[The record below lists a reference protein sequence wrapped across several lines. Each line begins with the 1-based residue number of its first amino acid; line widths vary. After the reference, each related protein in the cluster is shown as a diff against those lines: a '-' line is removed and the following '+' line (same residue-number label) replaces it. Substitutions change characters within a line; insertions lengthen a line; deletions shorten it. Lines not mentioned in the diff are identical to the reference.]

1 MPKKALL
8 IVDFQNDFCP
18 KGSLAVKDADKI
30 VSVVNEY
37 ISKFNS
43 KSYTIFASAD
53 WHPADSKHFDK
64 NGGLWPVHC
73 VAKTKGA
80 EFHPELRISKDVI
93 ILHKGTSA
101 EEDGYSAIAAKDEHK
116 KELKRLLIDKH
127 INEVYVCGL
136 ATDYCVK
143 SSVLDLVKEGFKVFL
158 LIDAVKAVNLKAN
171 DEEKALKE
179 MADAGVVIIKKDEI
193 DI

>member
-30 VSVVNEY
+30 VPVVNKY

-43 KSYTIFASAD
+43 KGYTIFASAD

-80 EFHPELRISKDVI
+80 EFHPELNILKSVI
-93 ILHKGTSA
+93 ILYKGTLA
-101 EEDGYSAIAAKDEHK
+101 EEDGYSAVTAKDENK
-116 KELKRLLIDKH
+116 KELKRLLMDKGID
-127 INEVYVCGL
+127 EVYVCGL

-143 SSVLDLVKEGFKVFL
+143 SSVLDLIKEGFKVFL

-171 DEEKALKE
+171 DGENAIKE
-179 MADAGVVIIKKDEI
+179 MSESGVVIIKKDEI

>member
-30 VSVVNEY
+30 VPVVNKY

-43 KSYTIFASAD
+43 KGYAIFASAD

-80 EFHPELRISKDVI
+80 EFHPELNILKSVI
-93 ILHKGTSA
+93 ILYKGTLA
-101 EEDGYSAIAAKDEHK
+101 EEDGYSAVTAKDENK
-116 KELKRLLIDKH
+116 KELKRLLVDKGID
-127 INEVYVCGL
+127 EVYVCGL

-143 SSVLDLVKEGFKVFL
+143 STVLDLIKEGFKVFL
-158 LIDAVKAVNLKAN
+158 LIDAVKAVNLKADDGEN
-171 DEEKALKE
+171 AIKE
-179 MADAGVVIIKKDEI
+179 MSEAGVVIIKKDEI